1 MWTLECIS
9 PSPSALFESVVES
22 ERCGRA
28 IEHRGWWM
36 GRWMHGQGRRW
47 ECKFGGEKKEA
58 AHFWQSWISGLA
70 AAHCS
75 ACLHTKHYA
84 LALDQLQSGQ
94 WARSLQLALFG
105 SSSLTFWL
113 TILSSPSSSSS
124 SFHPLLPL
132 ASSYSR
138 VFLPSLFL
146 SLAFFLQP
154 SGGTAG
160 CGFRPGPPGFH
171 SDTLCPDVIS
181 IDDVQLGQAVLA
193 QGVFTVYCK
202 LRPFTKRCVC
212 ICDITAQPVCLF
224 HIKTGVTMDERGK

>member
-1 MWTLECIS
+1 MWILECIS
-9 PSPSALFESVVES
+9 PSPSGLFESVVES

-36 GRWMHGQGRRW
+36 QGQGRGW
-47 ECKFGGEKKEA
+47 ECKFGGKKRA
-58 AHFWQSWISGLA
+58 ALFRQSWISGLA

-75 ACLHTKHYA
+75 ACLHAKHYA

-94 WARSLQLALFG
+94 WARSLQLALFR

-113 TILSSPSSSSS
+113 TLLSSPSSSSS

-132 ASSYSR
+132 ASYSR

-146 SLAFFLQP
+146 SLAFFLRP

-193 QGVFTVYCK
+193 QGVFTVYRK
-202 LRPFTKRCVC
+202 LRPFTKRHVC
-212 ICDITAQPVCLF
+212 MCDITAQPVCLF
-224 HIKTGVTMDERGK
+224 YI